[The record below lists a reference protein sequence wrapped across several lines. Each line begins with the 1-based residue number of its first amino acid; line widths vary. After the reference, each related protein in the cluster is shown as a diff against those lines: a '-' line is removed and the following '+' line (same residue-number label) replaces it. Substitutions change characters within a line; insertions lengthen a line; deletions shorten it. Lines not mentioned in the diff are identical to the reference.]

1 VSTFRERLDKMV
13 SLEAG
18 KTDMK
23 AICFELALAL
33 MECSHAR
40 AAMRIGMAKIAGV
53 DAYALALELASETI
67 NAAVTKER
75 TP

>member
-1 VSTFRERLDKMV
+1 
-13 SLEAG
+13 
-18 KTDMK
+18 MK

-40 AAMRIGMAKIAGV
+40 AAMRIGMAKIAEV

-67 NAAVTKER
+67 NAVVTKER
-75 TP
+75 AP